1 MGLVDLASG
10 SARICMPALGIRG
23 SPDEML
29 ARSHAPKGWLTL
41 VLKNA
46 KNTVK
51 RAVQWLWKCNPK
63 VRGQRSAR
71 G

>member
-1 MGLVDLASG
+1 MHANTGDVWV
-10 SARICMPALGIRG
+10 
-23 SPDEML
+23 
-29 ARSHAPKGWLTL
+29 RSDFPKGWLTL

-51 RAVQWLWKCNPK
+51 RVVQGVWKCNPK

-71 G
+71 D